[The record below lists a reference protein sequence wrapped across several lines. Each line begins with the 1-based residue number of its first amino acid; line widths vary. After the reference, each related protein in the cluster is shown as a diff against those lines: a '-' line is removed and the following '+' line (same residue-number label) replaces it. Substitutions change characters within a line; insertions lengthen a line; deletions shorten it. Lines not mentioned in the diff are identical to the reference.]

1 MKSFAKPRM
10 WEKFFWPIVAAG
22 LLLAVWHFSVV
33 WTATKVFPSP
43 LSVEKGLAEL
53 FHKHVLW
60 ADIGDS
66 LRRVALGFGLARSW
80 EFHLACRW
88 DGIRPLNQVVN
99 PVVQILRPISP
110 IAWIPVAIIFFGV
123 GDKPAVFL
131 VFLSAFFPILVSCV
145 AGVAN
150 VPAIFRRAGR
160 NFGLS
165 PTQILARV
173 VFPAALPQIL
183 IGLRLALGVAW
194 LVVVAAEMIAVD
206 SGLGYLVIDSR
217 NSGKRYDLVVAA
229 MLVIGL
235 IGLAL
240 DFGFRRLEK
249 IRSVR
254 WGFRHAVL
262 RTKSSYLGLD
272 GWV

>member
-1 MKSFAKPRM
+1 MNSLSKPARWEQFM
-10 WEKFFWPIVAAG
+10 WPLLGAAV
-22 LLLAVWHFSVV
+22 LLALWHYSVI
-33 WTATKVFPSP
+33 WTGTKVFPSP
-43 LSVEKGLAEL
+43 INVEKGVAEL
-53 FHKHVLW
+53 LRKHVLW

-66 LRRVALGFGLARSW
+66 LRRVALGFGAATLFGVPVGLMLGWYPAV
-80 EFHLACRW
+80 
-88 DGIRPLNQVVN
+88 NQVVN
-99 PVVQILRPISP
+99 PVLQVLRPISP

-123 GDKPAVFL
+123 GEKPAVFL
-131 VFLSAFFPILVSCV
+131 IFLAAFFPIVVACV
-145 AGVAN
+145 GGVAS

-165 PTQILARV
+165 PMRVLARV

-183 IGLRLALGVAW
+183 VGLRIALGVAW

-229 MLVIGL
+229 MLLIGV

-240 DFGFRRLEK
+240 DMGIRRLEK
-249 IRSVR
+249 LRSVR
-254 WGFRHAVL
+254 WGFR
-262 RTKSSYLGLD
+262 D
-272 GWV
+272 GA

>member
-1 MKSFAKPRM
+1 MNSLAKPAP
-10 WEKFFWPIVAAG
+10 WEKYFWPLLVA
-22 LLLAVWHFSVV
+22 LVLLAVWHYSVL

-43 LSVEKGLAEL
+43 LAVEKGLAGL
-53 FHKHVLW
+53 AQKHVLW

-66 LRRVALGFGLARSW
+66 LRRVAVGFGAAVIIGVPLGLVLGWYPA
-80 EFHLACRW
+80 
-88 DGIRPLNQVVN
+88 LNQVLN
-99 PVVQILRPISP
+99 PTVQILRPISP
-110 IAWIPVAIIFFGV
+110 IAWIPVAIVFFGI
-123 GDKPAVFL
+123 GDRAAIFL
-131 VFLSAFFPILVSCV
+131 IFLSAFFPILVACV
-145 AGVAN
+145 SGVSN

-165 PTQILARV
+165 PAQLLSRV

-183 IGLRLALGVAW
+183 VGLRIALGVAW
-194 LVVVAAEMIAVD
+194 LVVVAGEMIAVD

-240 DFGFRRLEK
+240 DFGFRRLEG

-254 WGFRHAVL
+254 WGFRHE
-262 RTKSSYLGLD
+262 S
-272 GWV
+272 

>member
-1 MKSFAKPRM
+1 MSSLAKPAV
-10 WEKFFWPIVAAG
+10 WEKYFWPLLGAG
-22 LLLAVWHFSVV
+22 LLLAVWYYSVV

-43 LSVEKGLAEL
+43 LSVEKGLAGL
-53 FHKHVLW
+53 MQKHVLW

-66 LRRVALGFGLARSW
+66 LRRVALGFGAAAVVGVPLGLILGWYPA
-80 EFHLACRW
+80 
-88 DGIRPLNQVVN
+88 LNQVVN
-99 PVVQILRPISP
+99 PALQILRPISP
-110 IAWIPVAIIFFGV
+110 LAWIPVAIVFFGV
-123 GDKPAVFL
+123 GDRPAVFL
-131 VFLSAFFPILVSCV
+131 IFLSAFFPIVVACVS
-145 AGVAN
+145 GVSN

-165 PTQILARV
+165 PTQILTRV

-183 IGLRLALGVAW
+183 IGLRIALGVAW

-206 SGLGYLVIDSR
+206 SGLGFLVIDSR

-240 DFGFRRLEK
+240 DLGFRWLEK
-249 IRSVR
+249 IKSVR
-254 WGFRHAVL
+254 WGFRHE
-262 RTKSSYLGLD
+262 S
-272 GWV
+272 

>member
-1 MKSFAKPRM
+1 MNSFAKPAL
-10 WEKFFWPIVAAG
+10 WEKLFLPAAAAC

-43 LSVEKGLAEL
+43 LGVEKGLAEL
-53 FHKHVLW
+53 MHKHVLW

-66 LRRVALGFGLARSW
+66 VRRVALGFGLAAIAGVPLGLTLGW
-80 EFHLACRW
+80 YPA
-88 DGIRPLNQVVN
+88 LNQVVN

-110 IAWIPVAIIFFGV
+110 IAWIPVAIVFFGV
-123 GDKPAVFL
+123 GDKAAVFL
-131 VFLSAFFPILVSCV
+131 IFLAAFFPIVVSCV

-150 VPAIFRRAGR
+150 VPAIFRRAAR

-165 PTQILARV
+165 PAQLLIRV

-183 IGLRLALGVAW
+183 IGLRIALGVAW

-229 MLVIGL
+229 MLLVGV

-240 DFGFRRLEK
+240 DMGIRQTEK

-254 WGFRHAVL
+254 WGFR
-262 RTKSSYLGLD
+262 RES
-272 GWV
+272 

>member
-1 MKSFAKPRM
+1 MNSLAKPSR
-10 WEKFFWPIVAAG
+10 WENFFWPLLTA
-22 LLLAVWHFSVV
+22 LLLLLLWHYSVL
-33 WTATKVFPSP
+33 WTATQVFPSP

-53 FHKHVLW
+53 LRMHVLW

-66 LRRVALGFGLARSW
+66 LRRVALGFGTA
-80 EFHLACRW
+80 AVI
-88 DGIRPLNQVVN
+88 GIPLGLTLGWYPAANQVLN
-99 PVVQILRPISP
+99 PVLQILRPISP
-110 IAWIPVAIIFFGV
+110 ISWIPIAIILFGI
-123 GDKPAVFL
+123 GDHAAIFL
-131 VFLSAFFPILVSCV
+131 IFLGAFFPIVVACVS
-145 AGVAN
+145 GVSN
-150 VPAIFRRAGR
+150 VPTIFRRAGR

-165 PTQILARV
+165 PAQILARV

-183 IGLRLALGVAW
+183 IGLRIALGIAW

-240 DFGFRRLEK
+240 DIGFRRLEK

-254 WGFRHAVL
+254 WGFGHE
-262 RTKSSYLGLD
+262 S
-272 GWV
+272 